1 MLLAFDIGNT
11 ETTVGLFRG
20 DHLDA
25 QWRLTTN
32 TPRTADE
39 LRIVLQQLVMSASL
53 TSRDVSAA
61 VIGSVVPP
69 VTPLV
74 VAACADAFGVEP
86 VVVSPSSPLPIRLQV
101 DSPGTVGADR
111 LLNTLAASQLFRRD
125 AIVVD
130 LGTATTYDCIT
141 ADGTFLGGVIQPG
154 VRTSSADL
162 IRKTAQLP
170 ATDLVPPAR
179 VIGTNTEDCIRS
191 GVIFGA
197 ADSIDG
203 LIRRIKA
210 EWPSNNIPYVIG
222 TGGLAALFREL
233 CQEIDE
239 VDPGLTLQGLRIA
252 HALLTA

>member
-20 DHLDA
+20 DELHA

-32 TPRTADE
+32 TPRTSDE
-39 LRIVLQQLVMSASL
+39 LRIVLQQLVAAASL
-53 TSRDVSAA
+53 SSSDVTAA

-74 VAACADAFGVEP
+74 VAACVQGFGVQP
-86 VVVSPSSPLPIRLQV
+86 VVVTHASPLPIQLQV
-101 DSPGTVGADR
+101 DSPATVGADR
-111 LLNTLAASQLFRRD
+111 ILNTLAASRLLQRD

-130 LGTATTYDCIT
+130 LGTATTYDCVT
-141 ADGTFLGGVIQPG
+141 AEGAFLGGVIQPG

-170 ATDLVPPAR
+170 ATDLTPPAR

-197 ADSIDG
+197 ADAIDG
-203 LIRRIKA
+203 LIRRIKR
-210 EWPSNNIPYVIG
+210 EWPTKNVPYVIA
-222 TGGLAALFREL
+222 TGGLAPLFRTL
-233 CQEIDE
+233 CTEIDE
-239 VDPGLTLQGLRIA
+239 VDAGLTLQGLRIA
-252 HALLTA
+252 YGLLAG